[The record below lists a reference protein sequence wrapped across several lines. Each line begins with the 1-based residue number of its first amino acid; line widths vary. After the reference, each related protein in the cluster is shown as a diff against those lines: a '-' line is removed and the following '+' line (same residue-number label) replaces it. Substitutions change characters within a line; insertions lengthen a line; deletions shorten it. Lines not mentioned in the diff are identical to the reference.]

1 MRASSVEAEF
11 PCAAF
16 VSNIFVDRCRLIS
29 GAAIHAATAQ
39 SSHFE
44 TNRNPVLTALDED
57 VSSAGER

>member
-16 VSNIFVDRCRLIS
+16 VSNMFVGLCRRIS

-44 TNRNPVLTALDED
+44 TNRNPVLTALNED
-57 VSSAGER
+57 AFSARER